1 MDSRIAAAIDIGWER
16 QCVKGGANVV
26 IVTGWRAG
34 AGYTNTMRIIKLP
47 DSEKRPRAIPVL
59 SAEKKSTA

>member
-1 MDSRIAAAIDIGWER
+1 MDKRIAAAIDIGWER
-16 QCVKGGANVV
+16 QCVKGGCNIV

-47 DSEKRPRAIPVL
+47 DSEKKPKPFFVL
-59 SAEKKSTA
+59 STEKKPVA